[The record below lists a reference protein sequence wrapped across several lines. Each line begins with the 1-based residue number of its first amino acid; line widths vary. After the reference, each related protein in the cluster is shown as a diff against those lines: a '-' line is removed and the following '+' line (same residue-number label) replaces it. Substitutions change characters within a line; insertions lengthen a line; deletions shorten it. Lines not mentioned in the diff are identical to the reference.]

1 MHFISLTP
9 HENTISALFCRRS
22 CLLLIVESGKYHQ
35 VVVLLHNHKWLKKIS
50 KKVSSSLETVQCI
63 LSSILCPSIF
73 REIWRHCNG
82 AQLLCP
88 INATSSSSYVFRLQ
102 YPEVIHCRIVPIE
115 KLKTLV
121 VFERRKPLN
130 TVVLSEFKRSNL
142 KVTRKFVKT
151 PRGLHTGGGGGEEY
165 FHETFVRHH
174 RNLTKYTIFI
184 NDFRVIADI
193 LRW

>member
-1 MHFISLTP
+1 MAP
-9 HENTISALFCRRS
+9 
-22 CLLLIVESGKYHQ
+22 
-35 VVVLLHNHKWLKKIS
+35 LK
-50 KKVSSSLETVQCI
+50 
-63 LSSILCPSIF
+63 
-73 REIWRHCNG
+73 WRH
-82 AQLLCP
+82 

-121 VFERRKPLN
+121 VFERRKPPN

-151 PRGLHTGGGGGEEY
+151 PGGLHDRGEGEY

-184 NDFRVIADI
+184 EC
-193 LRW
+193 L